1 MKNLAIKIIMKV
13 IFLIGIFT
21 ILQAQE
27 KQTIAL
33 ISIDT
38 RNLDI
43 ENGTMANMLRLELEK
58 IDRFEVLDK
67 YDVSTTLEINEIDP
81 SSCFGKNALI
91 HAGTLLKADKIITG
105 NAELYGDKI
114 VLILRLVDVK
124 GARVETTSVMEYLNA
139 QSEIQTMG
147 MISLN
152 DLLKIENDPHLV
164 DLLINYSLPITTRQ
178 TTSNLNGPRMGAVYT
193 MGSNGDRLKAS
204 KNEGGYNM
212 FPVSMMFGY
221 QYEKQYMSAGD
232 FQALVEMV
240 VAVNGLESGTIIPS
254 VTFLNGFR
262 FNKSG
267 FEFGLG
273 PVLRLVKTEEG
284 YYSKGEWIRT
294 KNNPDV
300 PENVKTENLV
310 DNRGILR
317 ASLGMIVAVGKT
329 FKSGYLN
336 MPVNLYLSPIKSG
349 SIVGLTIGFNTS
361 KKPSFN

>member
-1 MKNLAIKIIMKV
+1 MKFLVVKIVLKV
-13 IFLIGIFT
+13 IFIIGVFSM
-21 ILQAQE
+21 LQAQE
-27 KQTIAL
+27 KPTIAL

-38 RNLDI
+38 RNLEIDNI
-43 ENGTMANMLRLELEK
+43 TMANMLRLELEK

-67 YDVSTTLEINEIDP
+67 YDVSTTLEKNEIDP
-81 SSCFGKNALI
+81 SICFGKNALT
-91 HAGTLLKADKIITG
+91 HAGSLLNADKILTG

-114 VLILRLVDVK
+114 VIILRLIDVK
-124 GARVETTSVMEYLNA
+124 ADKVETTSVMEYLNA
-139 QSEIQTMG
+139 QAEIQTMG

-152 DLLKIENDPHLV
+152 DLLNIENDPHLV

-178 TTSNLNGPRMGAVYT
+178 TTVNLNGPRMGAVYT
-193 MGSNGDRLKAS
+193 MGRNGDRLRAPKD
-204 KNEGGYNM
+204 EGGYNM

-221 QYEKQYMSAGD
+221 QYEKQYMSSGD
-232 FQALVEMV
+232 FQALVEVV

-273 PVLRLVKTEEG
+273 PVLRMVKTEEG
-284 YYSKGEWIRT
+284 YYSNGKWMRT
-294 KNNPDV
+294 RNISDIPL
-300 PENVKTENLV
+300 NVKTEELI
-310 DNRGILR
+310 DNRGVPK
-317 ASLGMIVAVGKT
+317 ASLGMILAVGKT

-349 SIVGLTIGFNTS
+349 SILGITIGFNTS